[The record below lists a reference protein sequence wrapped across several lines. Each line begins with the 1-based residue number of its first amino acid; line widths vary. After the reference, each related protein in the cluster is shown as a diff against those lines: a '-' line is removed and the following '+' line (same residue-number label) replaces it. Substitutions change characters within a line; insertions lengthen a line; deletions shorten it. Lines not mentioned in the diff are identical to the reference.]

1 MTMMEE
7 LKNKFWTSQ
16 DEMVTELEEEYYLDV
31 VYVDDELLEVVT
43 QSDETKVFTLIKAN
57 NTIAIRQ

>member
-1 MTMMEE
+1 MMEE